1 MLLSVAQK
9 ISNTLEQC
17 RLLLLAMRK
26 FPNLVFEHGVSYI
39 DFLIHKYTVVRE
51 VNTHTF
57 IHTST
62 CNRVF
67 VRKFQIWFLSTELV
81 TFTLVFLVQNIHAYI
96 ILKEF
101 KCIFYIIACLNF
113 LQIKWII
120 FLKLKLLDTLQQAE
134 LEAKMK
140 YPVNCY
146 RKLFGK
152 CITRQSAF
160 GISKLL
166 FFVICSLAFY

>member
-1 MLLSVAQK
+1 MYFLYHCL
-9 ISNTLEQC
+9 
-17 RLLLLAMRK
+17 
-26 FPNLVFEHGVSYI
+26 FE
-39 DFLIHKYTVVRE
+39 FFTNK
-51 VNTHTF
+51 VN
-57 IHTST
+57 
-62 CNRVF
+62 
-67 VRKFQIWFLSTELV
+67 
-81 TFTLVFLVQNIHAYI
+81 Y
-96 ILKEF
+96 
-101 KCIFYIIACLNF
+101 
-113 LQIKWII
+113 